1 MGIREDRLAVETIH
15 DIMPEMQTINRRRA
29 LQCAI
34 DALLARA
41 YLEEAAELK
50 AETEAIRRKAAERM
64 AALPMMVVVGERAL
78 VQDVRR
84 ALGMPGSW
92 MGWTRYV
99 RCARRDDDFHTL
111 RGLRGPNVWWVDW
124 GATNEQKIF
133 CRAHGFTLKTMEEC
147 HAAIDAYLAAS

>member
-1 MGIREDRLAVETIH
+1 MGIREDRLAVETIR

-29 LQCAI
+29 LQRAI

-50 AETEAIRRKAAERM
+50 AETEAIRRKAAAGM
-64 AALPMMVVVGERAL
+64 ASLPFMVVVGERATMPA
-78 VQDVRR
+78 VRD
-84 ALGMPGSW
+84 ALGLPGSW
-92 MGWTRYV
+92 MGWTRHV
-99 RCARRDDDFHTL
+99 RCARRDDEFHQL

-133 CRAHGFTLKTMEEC
+133 CRAHDFTLKTMEEC
-147 HAAIDAYLAAS
+147 HAALDAYLTS